1 MTIVVTGT
9 EKKVNA
15 LKKKFAC
22 DSGEIKCINLNLD
35 VVDGSERKEIRL
47 EDLDPEV
54 QDDISMGILDFETV
68 KREMGGGIV
77 GPRVQELRFAGLGST
92 RGAQETV
99 YTEDDMHPAVMKASE
114 DEEEEENDTDIDLFS
129 DDEDEL

>member
-1 MTIVVTGT
+1 M
-9 EKKVNA
+9 
-15 LKKKFAC
+15 
-22 DSGEIKCINLNLD
+22 
-35 VVDGSERKEIRL
+35 DGSERKEIRL

-54 QDDISMGILDFETV
+54 QDEIEMGILNFETV

-92 RGAQETV
+92 KGAQETV

-114 DEEEEENDTDIDLFS
+114 DETFDLFG
-129 DDEDEL
+129 DDEDDL

>member
-1 MTIVVTGT
+1 
-9 EKKVNA
+9 
-15 LKKKFAC
+15 
-22 DSGEIKCINLNLD
+22 
-35 VVDGSERKEIRL
+35 
-47 EDLDPEV
+47 
-54 QDDISMGILDFETV
+54 MGILDFETV

-92 RGAQETV
+92 KGAQETV

-114 DEEEEENDTDIDLFS
+114 DEKEEEDNTDIDLFS